1 MYKKDLLLYAVM
13 ASVLALGYAGLVDAL
28 VVFHCPFLPF

>member
-1 MYKKDLLLYAVM
+1 MYKEDLLLYTVM
-13 ASVLALGYAGLVDAL
+13 AIVLALGSAGLVDAL